1 VLATKKTRKRIE
13 CAKSARPE
21 GSALPDTNYQRPP
34 PEARVY
40 PSIRPTSVH
49 LCLKPVLRPR
59 IERQERRVTC
69 AVFHDAGNNWPVRPL
84 LVFSRRVIGWR
95 RVSARDLSSQAS
107 SSRTRSESS
116 GVLVGTVQ
124 GRPRTAAKCLRAVTG
139 AASGRERFAR
149 SLPPPSRSRP
159 HSVTGA
165 FLSKPVFRGNTAAH
179 GRRPRQ
185 HTCYEGRLFGLPFKK
200 LRAELASATDPAS
213 STGGSP
219 HASCRTQAIFV
230 VGRRPG

>member
-21 GSALPDTNYQRPP
+21 GSALPDTDYQRPP
-34 PEARVY
+34 PGARVY
-40 PSIRPTSVH
+40 PPIRPTSVH

-59 IERQERRVTC
+59 IERQDRRVTC

-116 GVLVGTVQ
+116 GVLHSRDGP
-124 GRPRTAAKCLRAVTG
+124 GKAAHSCPVLEALRAVTG
-139 AASGRERFAR
+139 AASHVSVLRVR
-149 SLPPPSRSRP
+149 LSRSP
-159 HSVTGA
+159 
-165 FLSKPVFRGNTAAH
+165 PD
-179 GRRPRQ
+179 P
-185 HTCYEGRLFGLPFKK
+185 GL
-200 LRAELASATDPAS
+200 
-213 STGGSP
+213 
-219 HASCRTQAIFV
+219 TQ
-230 VGRRPG
+230 